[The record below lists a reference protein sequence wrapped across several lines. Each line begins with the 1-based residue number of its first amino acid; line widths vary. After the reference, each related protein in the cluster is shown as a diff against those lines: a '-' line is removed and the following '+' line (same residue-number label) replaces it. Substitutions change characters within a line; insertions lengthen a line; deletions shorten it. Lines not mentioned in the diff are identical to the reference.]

1 MNQETHEKYNLL
13 TAMTII
19 VGVCIGSGIF
29 FKSDNILIAT
39 KGSIPLGVLLFVLA
53 AIAIVFGSLTV
64 GELAARTNKV
74 GGIVTYAEEFINKQ
88 IACGFGWFQT
98 FVYFPTITVVV
109 AWVVGIYVDIL
120 FAFNA
125 TLEFQMLMGF
135 IFLVLCFLYNVLI
148 PRFGSL
154 FQDVSTFV
162 KLVPLFLLGV
172 LGMIYGDP
180 LTGLSQTQPET
191 ILGASW
197 LTALRPIAYSYDGWI
212 VSTSIAHEVK
222 NSKQT
227 MPKALTIAPLI
238 VLFIYTLYF
247 VGISSY
253 VGPHEVIQLGDTH
266 VSVAAK
272 QLLGTTFSQLMT
284 VFIIVSVMGTVN
296 GLVTGFIRMP
306 YSLALRDHMI
316 PFSHILRK
324 VHKRLDMPVYSAI
337 FSFMIC
343 IIWFIIHYFT
353 TKLSLLDHS
362 DVSEIAIAI
371 AYLLYIALYYQV
383 FKLYQKKIITSVF
396 KGIICPLLATIG
408 SLIILSGALQ
418 NRLIIFYILFC
429 LLVYM
434 CSQWYFQKHQN

>member
-39 KGSIPLGVLLFVLA
+39 KGNIPLGVLLFVLA
-53 AIAIVFGSLTV
+53 AIAIIFGSLTV

-88 IACGFGWFQT
+88 TACGFGWFQT

-125 TLEFQMLMGF
+125 TLEFQMLTGF
-135 IFLVLCFLYNVLI
+135 IFLLLCFLYNVLI

-154 FQDVSTFV
+154 FQDISTFV
-162 KLVPLFLLGV
+162 KLLPLFLLGV

-197 LTALRPIAYSYDGWI
+197 LTALGPIAYSYDGWI

-238 VLFIYTLYF
+238 VLLIYTLYF

-253 VGPHEVIQLGDTH
+253 VGPHEIIQLGDAH

-337 FSFMIC
+337 FSFVIC
-343 IIWFIIHYFT
+343 TIWFIIHYFT

-371 AYLLYIALYYQV
+371 AYLLYVALYYQV

-418 NRLIIFYILFC
+418 NRLIIFYVLFC
-429 LLVYM
+429 MFVYI
-434 CSQWYFQKHQN
+434 CSQWYFQNHQN